1 MSSFHIYH
9 SKRKKKEGRKKKSQI
24 LSNIIIFII
33 YRQTYESNLIVSTG
47 TNSYLSLNIPQ
58 NMYLTS
64 FSIWFKTFESYQNFQ
79 VLYN

>member
-47 TNSYLSLNIPQ
+47 TNSYLSLNIPLKYVFNQ
-58 NMYLTS
+58 
-64 FSIWFKTFESYQNFQ
+64 F
-79 VLYN
+79 